1 MPGHPVASTQAD
13 QARLRLGA
21 ALAALRKLI
30 ADPEDTRQAFAV
42 IRAMAGPSL
51 RRGLRRFR
59 GTAFGRRALAEK
71 PSLLRILGDRQ
82 ALAALP
88 EHSLGRAYFEFVY
101 GESLSTDG
109 LVEASMNADAQA
121 QAYAYSDP
129 DLRWYGER
137 MRDQHDLWH
146 IVTQYGRDPFGEVC
160 LLTFTYAQTRNR
172 GVGLIAIGGGW
183 RLSRSLGF
191 GALRAMWQALRAG
204 RRARWLPAQDWEA
217 LLRLPVAE
225 VRRQLAVRPPS
236 IYWKM
241 RAARRPA
248 MA

>member
-51 RRGLRRFR
+51 KRGLRRFR
-59 GTAFGRRALAEK
+59 GTDFGRQALAEK

-109 LVEASMNADAQA
+109 LVEASMNTDA

>member
-1 MPGHPVASTQAD
+1 MPGHPIASTQAD

-109 LVEASMNADAQA
+109 LVEASMNADA

>member
-121 QAYAYSDP
+121 YAYSDP

-236 IYWKM
+236 IYWKV
-241 RAARRPA
+241 RTARRPA
-248 MA
+248 MV

>member
-121 QAYAYSDP
+121 YAYSDP

-236 IYWKM
+236 IYWKV
-241 RAARRPA
+241 RTARRPA

>member
-1 MPGHPVASTQAD
+1 MPSHPVASAQAD
-13 QARLRLGA
+13 DARMRLTV

-30 ADPEDTRQAFAV
+30 ANPEDTRRAFEV
-42 IRAMAGPSL
+42 IRAMAGPAL
-51 RRGLRRFR
+51 KRGLGRFR

-71 PSLLRILGDRQ
+71 PSLLRTLSDRQ

-88 EHSLGRAYFEFVY
+88 EGSLGRAYFEFVH
-101 GESLSTDG
+101 GESLSSDG

-121 QAYAYSDP
+121 YAYSDP
-129 DLRWYGER
+129 NLRWYGER

-146 IVTQYGRDPFGEVC
+146 IVTQYGRDPFGEAC

-172 GVGLIAIGGGW
+172 GVGLIAVGAAW
-183 RLSRSLGF
+183 RLSRTLGL
-191 GALRAMWQALRAG
+191 GALRAMRQAHRAG

-225 VRRQLAVRPPS
+225 VRRRLAVGPPS
-236 IYWKM
+236 IYWQV
-241 RAARRPA
+241 RSARQGRGQ
-248 MA
+248 

>member
-88 EHSLGRAYFEFVY
+88 EHSLGHAYFEFVY

-109 LVEASMNADAQA
+109 LVEASMNADA

-183 RLSRSLGF
+183 RLCRSLGF

-236 IYWKM
+236 IYWKVY
-241 RAARRPA
+241 AARRPA